1 MWFAIGSVDSFE
13 RNLENVQTEHGIDA
27 GGYVPVLYKTEADA
41 ATLLSAASWVLPLV
55 FFVWLFR
62 RAGSAMGQ
70 MGGGGGKGAGGMF
83 GMGNTTA
90 RIVKENVGTTFK

>member
-1 MWFAIGSVDSFE
+1 MG
-13 RNLENVQTEHGIDA
+13 
-27 GGYVPVLYKTEADA
+27 
-41 ATLLSAASWVLPLV
+41 AASWLLPIL

-70 MGGGGGKGAGGMF
+70 MGGMGGKGAGGMF

-90 RIVKENVGTTFK
+90 RIVKDNVGTLFK

>member
-1 MWFAIGSVDSFE
+1 MDSFE
-13 RNLENVQTEHGIDA
+13 RNLENVQSEHGIDA

-41 ATLLSAASWVLPLV
+41 GTLLGAASWLLPIV

-70 MGGGGGKGAGGMF
+70 MGGMGGKGAGGMF
-83 GMGNTTA
+83 GIGNTTA
-90 RIVKENVGTTFK
+90 RIVKENVGTSFK